1 MQSSLPLGN
10 SELERARVGIATTSL
25 TLLLVMLLRKNSR
38 FLALEIANGMGL
50 KSSADIAAQE
60 QRRLR
65 SYQKP
70 FHEDLYSPRGEN
82 HITCY

>member
-1 MQSSLPLGN
+1 MQSSLALGN

-25 TLLLVMLLRKNSR
+25 TLFPVMLLRKNSR
-38 FLALEIANGMGL
+38 FLVLEIGNGMGL

-65 SYQKP
+65 SYQ
-70 FHEDLYSPRGEN
+70 
-82 HITCY
+82 T

>member
-1 MQSSLPLGN
+1 MQSSLALGN
-10 SELERARVGIATTSL
+10 SELERERVGIATTSL

-38 FLALEIANGMGL
+38 FLVLEIGTGMGL

-70 FHEDLYSPRGEN
+70 FREDLYSPRG
-82 HITCY
+82 